1 MDNSTAVLSR
11 LWPIVATGFLS
22 GAVLIVLASIGKPR
36 RVATRLWTAYA
47 TEVGILAA
55 ILVPAYLGV
64 WALLLSALII
74 GVVSARELY
83 GVLRRIGLAPRDW
96 PGVVAGGCLI
106 MIAAFGSPAQF
117 HAAFVG
123 FALIIFVVAALRRPP
138 GVGMV
143 ASGGATAAGVVYPC
157 ALLAYVLLLERLDG
171 GFGYVVFLFCL
182 IEINDSFALLVGSLI
197 GGPKI
202 WPRLSP
208 NKTVAGSLAGLVA
221 TVVGAGLLAFAVPAL
236 TTAQALAAGFLVG
249 VLGQAG
255 DLVASAIKRRAGVK
269 DFSALV
275 PTQGGI
281 LDIYDALIFTAPAF
295 YVGIQLVV
303 TRWR

>member
-1 MDNSTAVLSR
+1 MDSSSAVLAR
-11 LWPIVATGFLS
+11 LWPIMALAF
-22 GAVLIVLASIGKPR
+22 GAGAILIVLASTGKPR
-36 RVATRLWTAYA
+36 RVAKRLWTAYA
-47 TEVGILAA
+47 TEIGILAA

-64 WALLLSALII
+64 WALLLSTLAI
-74 GVVSARELY
+74 GIVSAGELY
-83 GVLRRIGLAPRDW
+83 GVLHRVGLAPRSW
-96 PGVVAGGCLI
+96 LGMVAGACL
-106 MIAAFGSPAQF
+106 
-117 HAAFVG
+117 
-123 FALIIFVVAALRRPP
+123 LVVAAIGGEAPYHAALLGVILVILVVAVLRRPP
-138 GVGMV
+138 EVRGL
-143 ASGGATAAGVVYPC
+143 ASGGATVAGVIYPC
-157 ALLAYVLLLERLDG
+157 GFLAYLLLLERLDG

-221 TVVGAGLLAFAVPAL
+221 TVGGAWLLAFAVPAL
-236 TTAQALAAGFLVG
+236 TTGQALTSGLMLG

-269 DFSALV
+269 DFSDLV
-275 PTQGGI
+275 PAQGGI

-295 YVGIQLVV
+295 YLWIRYVV
-303 TRWR
+303 EG